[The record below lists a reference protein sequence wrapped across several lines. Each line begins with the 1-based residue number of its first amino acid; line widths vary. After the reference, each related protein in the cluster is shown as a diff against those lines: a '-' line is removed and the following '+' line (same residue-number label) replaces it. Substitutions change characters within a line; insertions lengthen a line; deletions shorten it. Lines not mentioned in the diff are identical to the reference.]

1 MRGWGAR
8 EGKRRKGERERS
20 RNDTSSSSSPL
31 LVLIVM
37 LNVLGGEGREREVL
51 LYRSPSV
58 FFKLLFSSLPPQWIV
73 AVECIE
79 GVGPQFRPPLF
90 LRLLFS
96 SEKFFPFSLFP
107 TGITRSQM
115 KAGERTREARRVEKT
130 SFVLI

>member
-37 LNVLGGEGREREVL
+37 LNVLGGEGGEREVL

-58 FFKLLFSSLPPQWIV
+58 FFKLLFSPLLPNGLSP
-73 AVECIE
+73 
-79 GVGPQFRPPLF
+79 
-90 LRLLFS
+90 
-96 SEKFFPFSLFP
+96 
-107 TGITRSQM
+107 
-115 KAGERTREARRVEKT
+115 
-130 SFVLI
+130 